1 MSSISDYEDEYMY
14 EDNSEFGNSMSGKEN
29 LEGYEHEEDLF
40 AEKQQKKA
48 YEVDYQVL
56 NSDNLKTKQDT
67 EISQVSMILGLSMED
82 SATLLRYFRWN
93 KEKLFEQYMDSPEKV
108 LQQAGV
114 SSATTNRSFKSAA
127 ALDNFV
133 CDICCD
139 DSGEMDTVC
148 ISCEHRFCKNC
159 YTQYLYQKIREGES
173 RRIQCPESECTLIV
187 DEKTVELLVDKVTF
201 AKYRELLNRTFVDD
215 NDFLKWCPA
224 PDCEYAVEC
233 NIPST
238 SLTSVVPTVEC
249 NCSHRFCFG
258 CTLNDH
264 QPCICALVNKWLKK
278 CEDDSETANWISANT
293 KECPKCHSTIEK
305 NGGCNHMTCRK
316 CKYEF
321 CWVCMGPWSEHGTS
335 WYTCNRFDEKSS
347 AEARDSQTQSR
358 ISLERYLHYY
368 NRYANHEHS
377 AKLDQELYRKTE
389 KKMEEMQQTSD
400 LSWIEVQFLKKAV
413 DVTVQC
419 RTTLKWTYAFAFYL
433 AKTNQTELF
442 EDNQR
447 DLEMATEQL
456 SELLE
461 KPLDPDPEKIA
472 KLRQAVLD
480 KTVYVKLRREIL
492 LEDTAKGRAV
502 ARARGIQSRPFICL
516 VNKNLPSTLVHVTRA
531 FTTQIPQQLE
541 PDLIEISPKKP
552 LKSAVPS
559 QKELVSIM
567 EQCKSTG
574 DVREAIKTVQ
584 NAERFGLATV
594 EIYQQLFDLLRT
606 APFDSEYYAVV
617 AHWFYSDESSVSIPI
632 LNNLS
637 IWTNVLRVAFH
648 FGDTHRKEDLRALL
662 EKFSERFDIDK
673 LDQESWQLLIRG
685 WGILGDEERLLACV
699 ENVENKVK
707 DKGTFYENALIAF
720 ATAGCDEKAKQ
731 VLLFLKKENLLS
743 PNVLDRLTR
752 TYAFNGD
759 LELTTHYKNMK
770 DELYPENDDKTM
782 LLIAHKAALGKLV
795 NGLTKRR
802 GPRGLSLQ
810 PKELNEVNDL
820 HASWEALTRNMFKN
834 NQLTDVTD
842 CNVILGYLTLA
853 NRISP
858 QDYPMEKAEDLFN
871 NYMPEHGIKPNEA
884 SHHIMMQ
891 GYARS
896 QQYSSKD
903 GRNIRLDKALELV
916 AKAQED
922 GIKML
927 NHRTFHALF
936 RACLPHRDGHYYFD
950 NFKLNSL
957 LPSDAYR
964 SFKLDPRVFDIEKI
978 MLEAHL
984 PHDRFTFST
993 LLTCLAAGK
1002 QFKAFN
1008 SRWNSF
1014 KIHGLFAD
1022 VALYRHVFAL
1032 SSLDSE
1038 QSKHALNSIKPDME
1052 RDITKRRMDFELYC
1066 AMLDCCVTAQLPQEA
1081 KEIMKNLKIHLNLAD
1096 EKRKQGK
1103 KIERWPN
1110 PDDPRVYSALLR
1122 TSTSIRGLNP
1132 NPTIRA
1138 MKERGIEYNQDLWEI
1153 LLSKYA
1159 IDNDHKNLRR
1169 LFNKYTMFRF
1179 ERAGHIPI
1187 PVRETSPTIPFP
1199 SAPYNRL
1206 DVQFINVYLSTLID
1220 SQDISLLFD
1229 VLRTWTEQ
1237 TSELNISRTTLAGV
1251 VKLAKQEGALQDLRW
1266 LSTELLPKVPRPNK
1280 QLKRL
1285 EQHVNHFIQK

>member
-1 MSSISDYEDEYMY
+1 
-14 EDNSEFGNSMSGKEN
+14 
-29 LEGYEHEEDLF
+29 
-40 AEKQQKKA
+40 
-48 YEVDYQVL
+48 
-56 NSDNLKTKQDT
+56 
-67 EISQVSMILGLSMED
+67 
-82 SATLLRYFRWN
+82 
-93 KEKLFEQYMDSPEKV
+93 
-108 LQQAGV
+108 
-114 SSATTNRSFKSAA
+114 
-127 ALDNFV
+127 
-133 CDICCD
+133 
-139 DSGEMDTVC
+139 
-148 ISCEHRFCKNC
+148 
-159 YTQYLYQKIREGES
+159 
-173 RRIQCPESECTLIV
+173 
-187 DEKTVELLVDKVTF
+187 
-201 AKYRELLNRTFVDD
+201 
-215 NDFLKWCPA
+215 
-224 PDCEYAVEC
+224 
-233 NIPST
+233 
-238 SLTSVVPTVEC
+238 
-249 NCSHRFCFG
+249 
-258 CTLNDH
+258 
-264 QPCICALVNKWLKK
+264 
-278 CEDDSETANWISANT
+278 
-293 KECPKCHSTIEK
+293 
-305 NGGCNHMTCRK
+305 
-316 CKYEF
+316 
-321 CWVCMGPWSEHGTS
+321 
-335 WYTCNRFDEKSS
+335 
-347 AEARDSQTQSR
+347 
-358 ISLERYLHYY
+358 
-368 NRYANHEHS
+368 
-377 AKLDQELYRKTE
+377 
-389 KKMEEMQQTSD
+389 
-400 LSWIEVQFLKKAV
+400 
-413 DVTVQC
+413 
-419 RTTLKWTYAFAFYL
+419 
-433 AKTNQTELF
+433 
-442 EDNQR
+442 
-447 DLEMATEQL
+447 
-456 SELLE
+456 
-461 KPLDPDPEKIA
+461 
-472 KLRQAVLD
+472 
-480 KTVYVKLRREIL
+480 
-492 LEDTAKGRAV
+492 
-502 ARARGIQSRPFICL
+502 
-516 VNKNLPSTLVHVTRA
+516 
-531 FTTQIPQQLE
+531 
-541 PDLIEISPKKP
+541 
-552 LKSAVPS
+552 
-559 QKELVSIM
+559 
-567 EQCKSTG
+567 
-574 DVREAIKTVQ
+574 
-584 NAERFGLATV
+584 
-594 EIYQQLFDLLRT
+594 
-606 APFDSEYYAVV
+606 
-617 AHWFYSDESSVSIPI
+617 
-632 LNNLS
+632 
-637 IWTNVLRVAFH
+637 
-648 FGDTHRKEDLRALL
+648 
-662 EKFSERFDIDK
+662 
-673 LDQESWQLLIRG
+673 
-685 WGILGDEERLLACV
+685 LGDEERLLACV

-1014 KIHGLFAD
+1014 KLHGLFAD

-1081 KEIMKNLKIHLNLAD
+1081 KEIMKNLKIHLKLAD
-1096 EKRKQGK
+1096 DKRRQGK

-1251 VKLAKQEGALQDLRW
+1251 VKLAKQEGALQDLKW